1 MSKRYVILRTKE
13 PVNALLQHGLNI
25 MPSTIQSDLV
35 TVSQTETSGS
45 RSPARFA
52 YQRNWALAELIEYHL
67 KGKDYVFAFEFHD
80 DILILDSEKSP
91 TSLQFV
97 QVKTKT
103 TGDKWSI
110 HQLTKSEKG
119 KNGNPDKLSII
130 GKLYENKN
138 NFSEHTSQLRFVTNA
153 YFSFVAPAPVT
164 IADQLEKKDQGKI
177 AGAVQG
183 QIGARA
189 VDLSCLQ
196 LEQSSLSVDDHEKHI
211 RGILHDFFEKLFGC
225 EHSIPVSPWYQ
236 SISDQIKIKNNYPS
250 EQVKSFDDLIRNK
263 CITKSE
269 IEDFLQR
276 VNRSHNSSDNWD
288 VIKSQLQV
296 EGVTLQEIIKLHRS
310 WKKYTTDRLDYDNNA
325 LKSLESDIANA
336 VSMFSFD
343 GDPDL
348 KEVISCVRGNVSIK
362 LLSVASIFD
371 NHYIDSIILWQYCEQ
386 L

>member
-1 MSKRYVILRTKE
+1 
-13 PVNALLQHGLNI
+13 